1 MLGLLLSMLVTVNNT
16 VNIELWVDKEEPIY
30 HINEH
35 LQVFFKTDVDC
46 YVAVYDIEVGG
57 EEYRLFPPDGDDGWV
72 MAGYVYELP
81 GAGAEFDYLI
91 SGPPG
96 VETIIACAS
105 VVRSPELHDPAPDIS
120 CRTIEIYIQEPEPGK
135 LRFISTPDDC
145 RIYITEVMTD
155 EIEYIGRAPMS
166 VVIQPGEYIVELK
179 RAGFYTLKR
188 RITVD
193 PGDRRRIFAKLT
205 PY

>member
-1 MLGLLLSMLVTVNNT
+1 MLVTVNNM
-16 VNIELWVDKEEPIY
+16 VDIELWVNKEEPIY
-30 HINEH
+30 QTGEH
-35 LQVFFKTDVDC
+35 LQIFFRTDVDC
-46 YVAVYDIEVGG
+46 YVAIYDIEVGG
-57 EEYRLFPPDGDDGWV
+57 EEYRLFPPEGDDGWV
-72 MAGYVYELP
+72 MADHVYELP
-81 GAGAEFDYLI
+81 GAGADFDYLI
-91 SGPPG
+91 SDPSG

-105 VVRSPELHDPAPDIS
+105 SLRMPQLHDTDPDVS

-145 RIYITEVMTD
+145 RIYITDMMTD
-155 EIEYIGRAPMS
+155 EIEYIGRAPRT
-166 VVIQPGEYIVELK
+166 VVIRPGEYIVELK

-193 PGDRRRIFAKLT
+193 PGDRRRIFVKMT